1 MKLSNDTV
9 GILKNFASI
18 NQNLI
23 IKEGSELTTMSAM
36 KNIVAR
42 AKVMET
48 FPKEV
53 AIYDLN
59 EFLAAL
65 SLFTTPVLD
74 FQDQFVTMS
83 EEGNPRN
90 SLKYFYSDPSV
101 VTSPSKMITMPS
113 EEVTFTLND
122 DTVNQLKRA
131 AGVIS
136 SPDLALENNLL
147 TVKDKKNDTANNY
160 SINVDCKAEENAD
173 YTFFFK
179 VENLKLLGGDY
190 RVAVSSKFISHFKN
204 TKSDIEYWIA
214 LELNL
219 NIMFNL
225 KELYYG
231 KLFVGREVSLE
242 TIDDCVLPNHLKDT
256 FKEFVKNK
264 SIPNIIL
271 CGSAGVGK
279 TTVAKAMINEIGATY
294 MMINGSEESGIDV
307 LRTKIKNFASTV
319 SLEGGRKYII
329 LDEADYLNP
338 QSTQPALRGFMEEF
352 HKNCGFIL
360 TCNYKNRLI
369 EPLHSRCS
377 GIDFTINNG
386 EKIKLAETFFVKVK
400 DILDGEGIKY
410 EPKAVAELINKH
422 FPDWRRVLNE
432 LQRYSATGQIDA
444 GVLVNI
450 SEKNIG
456 ELMHALKGKEFT
468 NVRKWIVANLDNDHT
483 RIYRRIYDSLYDHL
497 DPNTI
502 PHAVVILGDYQ
513 YKSAFV
519 ADQEINMLA
528 CLTEIMGVVKFR

>member
-1 MKLSNDTV
+1 ME
-9 GILKNFASI
+9 NF
-18 NQNLI
+18 LWV
-23 IKEGSELTTMSAM
+23 E
-36 KNIVAR
+36 
-42 AKVMET
+42 
-48 FPKEV
+48 
-53 AIYDLN
+53 
-59 EFLAAL
+59 
-65 SLFTTPVLD
+65 
-74 FQDQFVTMS
+74 
-83 EEGNPRN
+83 
-90 SLKYFYSDPSV
+90 KYRP
-101 VTSPSKMITMPS
+101 
-113 EEVTFTLND
+113 
-122 DTVNQLKRA
+122 
-131 AGVIS
+131 
-136 SPDLALENNLL
+136 
-147 TVKDKKNDTANNY
+147 
-160 SINVDCKAEENAD
+160 
-173 YTFFFK
+173 
-179 VENLKLLGGDY
+179 
-190 RVAVSSKFISHFKN
+190 
-204 TKSDIEYWIA
+204 
-214 LELNL
+214 
-219 NIMFNL
+219 
-225 KELYYG
+225 
-231 KLFVGREVSLE
+231 E

-271 CGSAGVGK
+271 SGSAGVGK

-377 GIDFTINNG
+377 GIDFTINNS